1 MPEYAGNL
9 MCMPHRLFRLIAFT
23 LIALLPSQASYAT
36 VSCGPMQMEMEAAPA
51 TDECGGCP
59 ENAADSCRLF
69 CGMVCQSLLVS
80 RLAALGESRSPDQE
94 HIALPDSFLVIE
106 RGGPDPPPPRLDD

>member
-1 MPEYAGNL
+1 MS
-9 MCMPHRLFRLIAFT
+9 MPHRLFRLLAFA

-36 VSCGPMQMEMEAAPA
+36 VSCAPMQMEMEAAPA

-59 ENAADSCRLF
+59 ENFADSCRLF
-69 CGMVCQSLLVS
+69 CGMMCQSLLVS

-94 HIALPDSFLVIE
+94 HIAPTASFLVIGI
-106 RGGPDPPPPRLDD
+106 RGPDPPPPRLDD